1 MRLAVLGLVV
11 VSLVLAGCGVFRHR
25 PMTAEASRS
34 PAGEAG
40 RSAAPAAPAAPAGPP
55 APTGPAAPTAP
66 ATPEPPKLAEQLTR
80 VASELSELQNAVA
93 KLLVA
98 SRQQEDQLLFLQ
110 RRVGELEA
118 QNKSRAPSVPS
129 GFAPPAPMPAP
140 AVPSG
145 FAPPAPMPA
154 PTLPSGFIPQAPM
167 PVPAVPQLRSATT
180 TPAEDLYRMGV
191 EKLRAKELDAA
202 VLVLYDLIG
211 AYPDHPLRESA
222 QFLVADILFQQKDYR
237 GALADFE
244 ALIGAV
250 PGGAKVPDALLKIG
264 LCQRGLGDGAL
275 AKQTWERLV
284 RDYPGSVAARQAR
297 VLLRG

>member
-1 MRLAVLGLVV
+1 VRLAVLGLVV
-11 VSLVLAGCGVFRHR
+11 VSLVLAGCGAFRHR
-25 PMTAEASRS
+25 PTTAEASRS

-40 RSAAPAAPAAPAGPP
+40 RSAAPAAPAAPTGPP

-140 AVPSG
+140 
-145 FAPPAPMPA
+145 
-154 PTLPSGFIPQAPM
+154 TLPSGFIPQAPM
-167 PVPAVPQLRSATT
+167 PVPAVPQPRSATT

-250 PGGAKVPDALLKIG
+250 PGGANVPDALLKIG

-284 RDYPGSVAARQAR
+284 REYPGSVAARQAR

>member
-11 VSLVLAGCGVFRHR
+11 LSLVLAGCGVFRHR
-25 PMTAEASRS
+25 PTTAEASRS

-40 RSAAPAAPAAPAGPP
+40 RSAAPAAPA

-140 AVPSG
+140 PPPSG
-145 FAPPAPMPA
+145 FV
-154 PTLPSGFIPQAPM
+154 PQAPM
-167 PVPAVPQLRSATT
+167 PAPAVPQLRSGTT

-222 QFLVADILFQQKDYR
+222 QFLVADTLFQLKDYR

-250 PGGAKVPDALLKIG
+250 PGSAKVPDALLKIG
-264 LCQRGLGDGAL
+264 LCQRCLGDAAL

>member
-25 PMTAEASRS
+25 PITAEASRS
-34 PAGEAG
+34 PAGEPG
-40 RSAAPAAPAAPAGPP
+40 RSAAS
-55 APTGPAAPTAP
+55 TGPAAPTAP
-66 ATPEPPKLAEQLTR
+66 ATPEPPKLAEQLM
-80 VASELSELQNAVA
+80 
-93 KLLVA
+93 LVA

-129 GFAPPAPMPAP
+129 GFAPQAPMPA
-140 AVPSG
+140 
-145 FAPPAPMPA
+145 
-154 PTLPSGFIPQAPM
+154 
-167 PVPAVPQLRSATT
+167 PAVPQLRSATT

-222 QFLVADILFQQKDYR
+222 QFLVADLLLQQKDYR

-250 PGGAKVPDALLKIG
+250 PNGAKVPDALLKIG

>member
-11 VSLVLAGCGVFRHR
+11 VSLALTGCGVFRHR
-25 PMTAEASRS
+25 PTTAEASRS

-40 RSAAPAAPAAPAGPP
+40 RSAAPAAPAA
-55 APTGPAAPTAP
+55 
-66 ATPEPPKLAEQLTR
+66 PEPPKLAEQLTR

-140 AVPSG
+140 
-145 FAPPAPMPA
+145 
-154 PTLPSGFIPQAPM
+154 TLPSGFIPQAPM
-167 PVPAVPQLRSATT
+167 PVPAVPQPRSATT

-250 PGGAKVPDALLKIG
+250 PGGANVPDALLKIG

-284 RDYPGSVAARQAR
+284 REYPGSVAARQAR

>member
-25 PMTAEASRS
+25 PITAEASRS

-140 AVPSG
+140 PMPSG
-145 FAPPAPMPA
+145 FVPPAPI
-154 PTLPSGFIPQAPM
+154 PTPT
-167 PVPAVPQLRSATT
+167 VPQLRSATT
-180 TPAEDLYRMGV
+180 TPAEDLYRTGV

-222 QFLVADILFQQKDYR
+222 QFLVADLLLQQKDYR

-250 PGGAKVPDALLKIG
+250 PNGAKVPDALLKIG

-284 RDYPGSVAARQAR
+284 RDYPASVAARQAR

>member
-40 RSAAPAAPAAPAGPP
+40 RSAAPAAPAA
-55 APTGPAAPTAP
+55 
-66 ATPEPPKLAEQLTR
+66 PEPPKLAEQLTR

-129 GFAPPAPMPAP
+129 GFAPPALMPAP

-145 FAPPAPMPA
+145 FAPPAPMP
-154 PTLPSGFIPQAPM
+154 
-167 PVPAVPQLRSATT
+167 VPAVPQPRSATT

>member
-1 MRLAVLGLVV
+1 VRLVVLGLVV

-40 RSAAPAAPAAPAGPP
+40 RSAAPI
-55 APTGPAAPTAP
+55 AP

-140 AVPSG
+140 
-145 FAPPAPMPA
+145 
-154 PTLPSGFIPQAPM
+154 TLPSGFIPQAPM
-167 PVPAVPQLRSATT
+167 PVPAVPQLRSGTT

-191 EKLRAKELDAA
+191 EKVRAKELDAA

-250 PGGAKVPDALLKIG
+250 PNGAKVPDALLKIG

>member
-1 MRLAVLGLVV
+1 M
-11 VSLVLAGCGVFRHR
+11 SLVLAGCGVFRHR
-25 PMTAEASRS
+25 PITGEASRS

-140 AVPSG
+140 PPPSG
-145 FAPPAPMPA
+145 FVPPSLT
-154 PTLPSGFIPQAPM
+154 PTPT
-167 PVPAVPQLRSATT
+167 VPQLRSATT

-222 QFLVADILFQQKDYR
+222 QFLVADTLFQLKDYR

>member
-1 MRLAVLGLVV
+1 VRLAVLGLVV

-25 PMTAEASRS
+25 PITAEASRS

-140 AVPSG
+140 
-145 FAPPAPMPA
+145 
-154 PTLPSGFIPQAPM
+154 TLPSGFIPQAPM

-222 QFLVADILFQQKDYR
+222 QFLVADTLFQLKDYR

-244 ALIGAV
+244 ALIGAA
-250 PGGAKVPDALLKIG
+250 PNGTKVPDALLKIG
-264 LCQRGLGDGAL
+264 LCQRGLGDAAL

>member
-1 MRLAVLGLVV
+1 
-11 VSLVLAGCGVFRHR
+11 
-25 PMTAEASRS
+25 
-34 PAGEAG
+34 
-40 RSAAPAAPAAPAGPP
+40 
-55 APTGPAAPTAP
+55 
-66 ATPEPPKLAEQLTR
+66 
-80 VASELSELQNAVA
+80 
-93 KLLVA
+93 
-98 SRQQEDQLLFLQ
+98 
-110 RRVGELEA
+110 
-118 QNKSRAPSVPS
+118 
-129 GFAPPAPMPAP
+129 
-140 AVPSG
+140 
-145 FAPPAPMPA
+145 
-154 PTLPSGFIPQAPM
+154 M
-167 PVPAVPQLRSATT
+167 PVPAVPQPRSATT

-222 QFLVADILFQQKDYR
+222 QFLVADTLFQLKDYR

-250 PGGAKVPDALLKIG
+250 PGSAKVPDALLKIG
-264 LCQRGLGDGAL
+264 LCQRGLGDAAL

>member
-140 AVPSG
+140 PPPSG
-145 FAPPAPMPA
+145 FVPPSLT
-154 PTLPSGFIPQAPM
+154 PTPT
-167 PVPAVPQLRSATT
+167 VPQLRSATT

-222 QFLVADILFQQKDYR
+222 QFLVADILFQLKDYR

-250 PGGAKVPDALLKIG
+250 PGSAKVPDALLKIG

>member
-11 VSLVLAGCGVFRHR
+11 VSLVLAACGVFRHR
-25 PMTAEASRS
+25 PITAEASRS

-40 RSAAPAAPAAPAGPP
+40 RSAAPTAPAAS
-55 APTGPAAPTAP
+55 TAP
-66 ATPEPPKLAEQLTR
+66 AAPEPPKLAEQLTR

-129 GFAPPAPMPAP
+129 GFAPQAPMPAP

-145 FAPPAPMPA
+145 FVPPSLT
-154 PTLPSGFIPQAPM
+154 PTPT
-167 PVPAVPQLRSATT
+167 VPQLRSTTT

-250 PGGAKVPDALLKIG
+250 PNGAKVPDALLKIG
-264 LCQRGLGDGAL
+264 LCQRSLGDGAL

-297 VLLRG
+297 GLLRG

>member
-11 VSLVLAGCGVFRHR
+11 LSLVLAGCGVFRHR
-25 PMTAEASRS
+25 PITPEASRS

-140 AVPSG
+140 PPPSG
-145 FAPPAPMPA
+145 FVPPSLT
-154 PTLPSGFIPQAPM
+154 PTPT
-167 PVPAVPQLRSATT
+167 VPQLRSATT

>member
-1 MRLAVLGLVV
+1 MRLAVLSLVV

-25 PMTAEASRS
+25 PITGEASRS

-80 VASELSELQNAVA
+80 VASELSELQNAVT

-140 AVPSG
+140 PPPSG
-145 FAPPAPMPA
+145 FVPPSLT
-154 PTLPSGFIPQAPM
+154 PTPT
-167 PVPAVPQLRSATT
+167 VPQLRSATT

-222 QFLVADILFQQKDYR
+222 QFLVADILFQLKDYR

-250 PGGAKVPDALLKIG
+250 PNGAKVPDALLKIG
-264 LCQRGLGDGAL
+264 LCQRGLGDAAL

>member
-11 VSLVLAGCGVFRHR
+11 VSLVLAGCGVFRHG

-40 RSAAPAAPAAPAGPP
+40 RSAAPIAPAA
-55 APTGPAAPTAP
+55 
-66 ATPEPPKLAEQLTR
+66 PEPPKLAEQLTR

-140 AVPSG
+140 
-145 FAPPAPMPA
+145 
-154 PTLPSGFIPQAPM
+154 TLPSGFIPQAPM
-167 PVPAVPQLRSATT
+167 PVPAVPQPRSATT

-222 QFLVADILFQQKDYR
+222 QFLVADTLFQLKDYR

-250 PGGAKVPDALLKIG
+250 PGSAKVPDALLKIG

-284 RDYPGSVAARQAR
+284 REYPGSVAARQAR

>member
-11 VSLVLAGCGVFRHR
+11 LSLVLAGCGVFRHR
-25 PMTAEASRS
+25 PTTAEASRS

-40 RSAAPAAPAAPAGPP
+40 RSAAPIAPAA
-55 APTGPAAPTAP
+55 
-66 ATPEPPKLAEQLTR
+66 PEPPKLAEQLTR
-80 VASELSELQNAVA
+80 VASELSELQNAVT

-118 QNKSRAPSVPS
+118 QNKSRATSVPS

-145 FAPPAPMPA
+145 FAPP
-154 PTLPSGFIPQAPM
+154 APM

-222 QFLVADILFQQKDYR
+222 QFLVADILFQLKDYR

-250 PGGAKVPDALLKIG
+250 PGGAKVPGALLKIG

-284 RDYPGSVAARQAR
+284 REYPGSVAARQAR
-297 VLLRG
+297 VLLKG

>member
-1 MRLAVLGLVV
+1 VRLAVLGLVV

-40 RSAAPAAPAAPAGPP
+40 RSAAPAAPA

-140 AVPSG
+140 P
-145 FAPPAPMPA
+145 
-154 PTLPSGFIPQAPM
+154 
-167 PVPAVPQLRSATT
+167 VPQLRSATT

-250 PGGAKVPDALLKIG
+250 PGGANVPDALLKIG